1 MDQEIDIEEEGEIG
15 NEYGDEYGDFSID
28 C

>member
-1 MDQEIDIEEEGEIG
+1 MDQQIDIEEEGEIG